1 MGCEE
6 RDWCP
11 RVLWLHLQR
20 LLSTKQHCSLSYS
33 VSIKVATLVFK
44 PIVSMLYVL
53 SARWQA
59 CCACGYFY
67 VALAFFSIAQV
78 VQLLMNYMTTLNKV
92 GQIPPSNTQQK
103 FHHLQSS

>member
-59 CCACGYFY
+59 HCAEYLY
-67 VALAFFSIAQV
+67 VALAFFSIAQIV
-78 VQLLMNYMTTLNKV
+78 HPLMNYMTTLNKL
-92 GQIPPSNTQQK
+92 GQIPPLNTQQK
-103 FHHLQSS
+103 FHHLQSL